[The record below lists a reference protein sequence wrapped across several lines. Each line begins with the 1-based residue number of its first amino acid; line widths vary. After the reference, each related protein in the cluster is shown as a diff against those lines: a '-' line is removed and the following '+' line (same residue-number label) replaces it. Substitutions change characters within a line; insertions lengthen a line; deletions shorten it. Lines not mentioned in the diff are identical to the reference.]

1 MEFIQ
6 DGLFLQRP
14 LLDGV
19 QYIYRFNNGYGAS
32 VVRHMGSYGSQFG
45 LWELAV
51 IYFDGDDW
59 HLSYSTDITDDVI
72 GELNPTEVNALLLRI
87 MGLDSNG
94 REYIL
99 CQS

>member
-32 VVRHMGSYGSQFG
+32 VVRHIGSYGSERG

-51 IYFDGDDW
+51 LYFECDDW
-59 HLSYSTDITDDVI
+59 GLSYSTDITDDVI
-72 GELNPTEVNALLLRI
+72 GYLNPTKVNAWLLRI

-94 REYIL
+94 REFIL
-99 CQS
+99 